1 VADLETTKDIMIGQ
15 YVRSKAGRDKD
26 RVFIVMKIVDENY
39 LLIADGDLRRIEK
52 PKKKKIRHLTM
63 IDQVSESLKDKLS
76 GDGKINNAFVR
87 REIEKLGL
95 N

>member
-1 VADLETTKDIMIGQ
+1 METTKDIQIGQ
-15 YVRSKAGRDKD
+15 LVRSKAGRDKD
-26 RVFIVMKIVDENY
+26 RIFIVMNIVDEKY
-39 LLIADGDLRRIEK
+39 VQIADGDLRRIEK
-52 PKKKKIRHLTM
+52 PKKKKIRHLTIM
-63 IDQVSESLKDKLS
+63 DQVSTSLKDKLS

>member
-1 VADLETTKDIMIGQ
+1 VADLETTKDIQIGH

-26 RVFIVMKIVDENY
+26 RLFIVMKIVDEKY
-39 LLIADGDLRRIEK
+39 VLIADGDLRRIEK
-52 PKKKKIRHLTM
+52 PKKKKIRHLALLSS
-63 IDQVSESLKDKLS
+63 VSTSLKDKLS
-76 GDGKINNAFVR
+76 GDGKINNAYVR

>member
-1 VADLETTKDIMIGQ
+1 METTKDIQIGQ
-15 YVRSKAGRDKD
+15 YVRSRAGRDKD
-26 RVFIVMKIVDENY
+26 RAFIVMNIVDDKFV
-39 LLIADGDLRRIEK
+39 LIADGDLRRIEK
-52 PKKKKIRHLTM
+52 PKKKKIRHLIV

-76 GDGKINNAFVR
+76 GDGKINNALVR

>member
-1 VADLETTKDIMIGQ
+1 VADLETTKDIMVGQ

-26 RVFIVMKIVDENY
+26 RVFIVMKVIDEKY
-39 LLIADGDLRRIEK
+39 VLIADGDLRRIEK
-52 PKKKKIRHLTM
+52 PKKKKIRHLAV
-63 IDQVSESLKDKLS
+63 INQVSESLKDKLS
-76 GDGKINNAFVR
+76 GDGKINNAIVR

>member
-1 VADLETTKDIMIGQ
+1 VADLETTKDKMIGQ
-15 YVRSKAGRDKD
+15 FVRSKAGRDKD
-26 RVFIVMKIVDENY
+26 RVFIVMKVIDEKY
-39 LLIADGDLRRIEK
+39 VLIADGDLRRIEK
-52 PKKKKIRHLTM
+52 PKKKKIRHLTV
-63 IDQVSESLKDKLS
+63 INQVSESLKDKLS

>member
-1 VADLETTKDIMIGQ
+1 MIGQ

>member
-1 VADLETTKDIMIGQ
+1 METTKDIQIGQ
-15 YVRSKAGRDKD
+15 FVRSKAGRDKD
-26 RVFIVMKIVDENY
+26 RIFIVINIIDEKY
-39 LLIADGDLRRIEK
+39 VQIADGDLRRIEK
-52 PKKKKIRHLTM
+52 PKKKKIRHLVSMT
-63 IDQVSESLKDKLS
+63 QVSTSLKDKLS

>member
-1 VADLETTKDIMIGQ
+1 MIGQ

-26 RVFIVMKIVDENY
+26 RVFIVMKIVNENY

-52 PKKKKIRHLTM
+52 PKKKKIRHLTI

>member
-1 VADLETTKDIMIGQ
+1 VADLETTKDIQIGQ
-15 YVRSKAGRDKD
+15 FVRSKAGRDKD
-26 RVFIVMKIVDENY
+26 RIFIVMNIADEKY
-39 LLIADGDLRRIEK
+39 VLIADGDLRRIEK
-52 PKKKKIRHLTM
+52 PKKKKIRHLAVM
-63 IDQVSESLKDKLS
+63 AQVSTSLKDKLS

>member
-1 VADLETTKDIMIGQ
+1 METTKDIQIGQ
-15 YVRSKAGRDKD
+15 YVRSRAGRDKD
-26 RVFIVMKIVDENY
+26 RAFIVMNIVDEKFV
-39 LLIADGDLRRIEK
+39 LIADGDLRRIEK
-52 PKKKKIRHLTM
+52 PKKKKIRHLIV

-76 GDGKINNAFVR
+76 GDGKINNALVR

>member
-1 VADLETTKDIMIGQ
+1 MDTTKDILIGQ

-26 RVFIVMKIVDENY
+26 RVFIITEIVDEKY
-39 LLIADGDLRRIEK
+39 VLIADGDLRRIEK
-52 PKKKKIRHLTM
+52 PKKKKIRHLAVLA
-63 IDQVSESLKDKLS
+63 QVSEPLKDKLS
-76 GDGKINNAFVR
+76 GDGKINNALVR

>member
-1 VADLETTKDIMIGQ
+1 METTKDIQIGQ
-15 YVRSKAGRDKD
+15 FVRSKAGRDKD
-26 RVFIVMKIVDENY
+26 RIFMVMEIVDEKF

-52 PKKKKIRHLTM
+52 PKKKKIRHLAVLPSVNT
-63 IDQVSESLKDKLS
+63 SLKDKLS
-76 GDGKINNAFVR
+76 GDGKINNAYVR

>member
-1 VADLETTKDIMIGQ
+1 METTKDIMVGQ

-26 RVFIVMKIVDENY
+26 RIFVVTEVVDEKY
-39 LLIADGDLRRIEK
+39 VLIADGDLRRIEK
-52 PKKKKIRHLTM
+52 PKKKKIRHLAVM
-63 IDQVSESLKDKLS
+63 GQVSETLKDKLS
-76 GDGKINNAFVR
+76 GDGKINNALVR

>member
-1 VADLETTKDIMIGQ
+1 VADLETTKDIRIGQ

-26 RVFIVMKIVDENY
+26 RDFIVMKIVDEKFV
-39 LLIADGDLRRIEK
+39 LIADGDLRRIEK
-52 PKKKKIRHLTM
+52 PKKKKIRHL
-63 IDQVSESLKDKLS
+63 INLDQVSESLKDKLS
-76 GDGKINNAFVR
+76 GDGKINNALVR

>member
-1 VADLETTKDIMIGQ
+1 VADLETTKDIRIGQ

-26 RVFIVMKIVDENY
+26 RVFIVMKIVDEKFV
-39 LLIADGDLRRIEK
+39 LIADGDLRRIEK
-52 PKKKKIRHLTM
+52 PKKKKIRHL
-63 IDQVSESLKDKLS
+63 INLDQVSESLKDKLS
-76 GDGKINNAFVR
+76 GDGKINNALVR

>member
-1 VADLETTKDIMIGQ
+1 METTKDIRIGQ

-26 RVFIVMKIVDENY
+26 RVFIVMKIVDEKFV
-39 LLIADGDLRRIEK
+39 LIADGDLRRIEK
-52 PKKKKIRHLTM
+52 PKKKKIRHL
-63 IDQVSESLKDKLS
+63 INLDQVSESLKDKLS
-76 GDGKINNAFVR
+76 GDGKINNALVR

>member
-1 VADLETTKDIMIGQ
+1 METTKDIMVGQ

-26 RVFIVMKIVDENY
+26 RIFVVTEVVDEKY
-39 LLIADGDLRRIEK
+39 VHIADGDLRRIEK
-52 PKKKKIRHLTM
+52 PKKKKIRHLAVLA
-63 IDQVSESLKDKLS
+63 QVSETLKEKLS
-76 GDGKINNAFVR
+76 GDGKINNALVR

>member
-1 VADLETTKDIMIGQ
+1 MNIADEK
-15 YVRSKAGRDKD
+15 YV
-26 RVFIVMKIVDENY
+26 
-39 LLIADGDLRRIEK
+39 LIADGDLRRIEK
-52 PKKKKIRHLTM
+52 PKKKKIRHLAVM
-63 IDQVSESLKDKLS
+63 AQVSTSLKDKLS

>member
-1 VADLETTKDIMIGQ
+1 METTKDIMIGQ

-26 RVFIVMKIVDENY
+26 RIFIVIKVVDDKY

-52 PKKKKIRHLTM
+52 PKKKKIRHLILM
-63 IDQVSESLKDKLS
+63 DQVSTSLKDKLS

>member
-1 VADLETTKDIMIGQ
+1 VADLETTKDIMVGQ

-26 RVFIVMKIVDENY
+26 RIFVVTEVVDEKY
-39 LLIADGDLRRIEK
+39 VCIADGDLRRIEK
-52 PKKKKIRHLTM
+52 PKKKKIRHLAVM
-63 IDQVSESLKDKLS
+63 GQVSETLKDKLS
-76 GDGKINNAFVR
+76 GDGKINNALVR